1 MQEYDM
7 EYAGIRAKDIGCYVM
22 QRPDIPAG
30 KKNYTVIEIPGK
42 DGSLYIDDG
51 TVSDI
56 EISIELNFMTLP
68 QQWSERYRNIKS
80 WLLSPLGIL
89 RFTDDEG
96 YFYKVKK
103 VEISDVKRKNREI
116 GTITAIFTCSGYI
129 YREDGL
135 KEYEIEDVLQN
146 NYALAHPTY
155 IISGNN
161 NATLTVNGNK
171 FYVNVG
177 QNCRIDT
184 ERMIT
189 YRELNGEMMNTYVN
203 GDYEDLYLK
212 PGENMISVVGAE
224 MKIIPNW
231 RCL

>member
-68 QQWSERYRNIKS
+68 QQWSERYRDIKS

-89 RFTDDEG
+89 RFTDEEG
-96 YFYKVKK
+96 YF
-103 VEISDVKRKNREI
+103 
-116 GTITAIFTCSGYI
+116 
-129 YREDGL
+129 
-135 KEYEIEDVLQN
+135 
-146 NYALAHPTY
+146 
-155 IISGNN
+155 
-161 NATLTVNGNK
+161 
-171 FYVNVG
+171 
-177 QNCRIDT
+177 
-184 ERMIT
+184 
-189 YRELNGEMMNTYVN
+189 
-203 GDYEDLYLK
+203 
-212 PGENMISVVGAE
+212 
-224 MKIIPNW
+224 
-231 RCL
+231 

>member
-1 MQEYDM
+1 MSCSVQIYQQ
-7 EYAGIRAKDIGCYVM
+7 V
-22 QRPDIPAG
+22 

-68 QQWSERYRNIKS
+68 QQWSERYRDIKS

-116 GTITAIFTCSGYI
+116 GTITAIFICSGYI

-135 KEYEIEDVLQN
+135 NEYEIEDVLQN